1 MQNHNYTIR
10 WTQIIPN
17 TFMYGSRLH
26 FNHHETIFKNRLM
39 PSGIVIHEWKMMTN
53 YAEEKTIP
61 TLPILKRG
69 ATYHFSF
76 DYDVEPSTGIYF
88 KIIFKRRN
96 GTIFDTRIIQQR
108 EVAMTYPNEAF
119 SYELQMINAAA
130 TSVCFRSIK
139 IQHQDENTDSKVL
152 RISDIINE
160 NPSLPVLNILFAE
173 TQPLSSDAI
182 REFENVIKVEHWQH
196 YDIETLR
203 DKLMHLKN
211 KGTLHFI
218 GYYEQSSA
226 IAYRMATMLN
236 GTAFVTHHLNTAGDV
251 ERDQAAPIICYTHE
265 EHDLH
270 AHTVIV
276 QEMLNPSR
284 YLNYIDLDVLNGGR
298 QNGY

>member
-61 TLPILKRG
+61 TLPILNRG

-108 EVAMTYPNEAF
+108 EVAITYPNEAF

-139 IQHQDENTDSKVL
+139 STIRMRIRIQKC
-152 RISDIINE
+152 
-160 NPSLPVLNILFAE
+160 FACR
-173 TQPLSSDAI
+173 TSSMKI
-182 REFENVIKVEHWQH
+182 
-196 YDIETLR
+196 
-203 DKLMHLKN
+203 
-211 KGTLHFI
+211 
-218 GYYEQSSA
+218 
-226 IAYRMATMLN
+226 
-236 GTAFVTHHLNTAGDV
+236 HHCL
-251 ERDQAAPIICYTHE
+251 Y
-265 EHDLH
+265 
-270 AHTVIV
+270 
-276 QEMLNPSR
+276 
-284 YLNYIDLDVLNGGR
+284 
-298 QNGY
+298 